1 MLLLKKRKETGFRSH
16 LSEVKNECE
25 ATRQKEEEQQGL
37 TKTNE
42 RSAYYD

>member
-1 MLLLKKRKETGFRSH
+1 MSLTGFRSH
-16 LSEVKNECE
+16 LSEEVKFENECE